1 LADINALDEVE
12 KEVIELY
19 RRKLKEGKIRPMEL
33 RLLLDVLKSQG
44 GTMKADPLDELDY
57 DLPFESEDTVV
68 Q

>member
-1 LADINALDEVE
+1 VADIEVLDEVE

-19 RRKLKEGKIRPMEL
+19 RGKLAKGTIRPMEL